1 MSSTNKQNEIHRFM
15 FRNLAVMGNL
25 IVLNSAWQDIIKDRN
40 YSNITKEILG
50 GLTLFSV
57 LFADKMKRD
66 VVLNFQL
73 KAISPVEFVRVE
85 AIKEI
90 AQSFNKENS
99 LFIRGMARS
108 SKNSNE
114 NSNEN
119 SNKIINENSDNFIS
133 DENSYLLMNL
143 MLPNHK
149 QPYQSFVPL
158 VIENKKLNLSKT
170 LTEFL
175 QLSEQQQ
182 SYIKIFVSDDF
193 VGGIFLQKMP
203 EENSNNNNNNN
214 NIDEDAFNRLCNFAN
229 TLNATEL
236 KNLDATEI
244 LFRLFN
250 EDIKSLEVFIPE
262 NIYYRNNGGYDYLN
276 KITQIIKS
284 MGKEQ
289 AFKLLNENAERK
301 IIISDEMSNKDYE
314 LTEMDLVKI
323 FNDNFE

>member
-57 LFADKMKRD
+57 LFADKMKCD

-90 AQSFNKENS
+90 AQSLNKENS

-114 NSNEN
+114 NSN
-119 SNKIINENSDNFIS
+119 KISNENSDNFIS

-203 EENSNNNNNNN
+203 EENLTTTN

-262 NIYYRNNGGYDYLN
+262 NIYYRNNSGYDYLN

-323 FNDNFE
+323 FNDNCE

>member
-1 MSSTNKQNEIHRFM
+1 MSSISKQNEIQRFI
-15 FRNLAVMGNL
+15 FRDLAVMGNL
-25 IVLNSAWQDIIKDRN
+25 IVLNSAWHDIIKNRN
-40 YSNITKEILG
+40 YSAITQEILG

-57 LFADKMKRD
+57 LFADKMKRN

-90 AQSFNKENS
+90 SQNSHKENS

-119 SNKIINENSDNFIS
+119 SSENSNNFIS

-143 MLPNHK
+143 MLPSHK

-158 VIENKKLNLSKT
+158 VVENQKLNLSKT

-182 SYIKIFVSDDF
+182 SYIKFFVTDDF
-193 VGGIFLQKMP
+193 IGGIFLQKMP
-203 EENSNNNNNNN
+203 EENNTNNNNNNV
-214 NIDEDAFNRLCNFAN
+214 DEDAFNRLCNFAN
-229 TLNATEL
+229 TLTESEL
-236 KNLDATEI
+236 KSLDATEI

-250 EDIKSLEVFIPE
+250 EDIKSLEVFVPE
-262 NIYYRNNGGYDYLN
+262 NIYYRNDRGYDYLN

-314 LTEMDLVKI
+314 LTEIDLVKI
-323 FNDNFE
+323 FSNNFE

>member
-1 MSSTNKQNEIHRFM
+1 
-15 FRNLAVMGNL
+15 
-25 IVLNSAWQDIIKDRN
+25 
-40 YSNITKEILG
+40 
-50 GLTLFSV
+50 
-57 LFADKMKRD
+57 
-66 VVLNFQL
+66 
-73 KAISPVEFVRVE
+73 
-85 AIKEI
+85 
-90 AQSFNKENS
+90 
-99 LFIRGMARS
+99 
-108 SKNSNE
+108 
-114 NSNEN
+114 
-119 SNKIINENSDNFIS
+119 
-133 DENSYLLMNL
+133 
-143 MLPNHK
+143 
-149 QPYQSFVPL
+149 
-158 VIENKKLNLSKT
+158 
-170 LTEFL
+170 
-175 QLSEQQQ
+175 
-182 SYIKIFVSDDF
+182 
-193 VGGIFLQKMP
+193 MP
-203 EENSNNNNNNN
+203 EENLTTTN

-323 FNDNFE
+323 FNDNCE

>member
-57 LFADKMKRD
+57 LFADKMKCD

-90 AQSFNKENS
+90 AQSLNKENS

-114 NSNEN
+114 NSN
-119 SNKIINENSDNFIS
+119 KISNENSDNFIS

-203 EENSNNNNNNN
+203 EENLTTTN

-323 FNDNFE
+323 FNDNCE

>member
-1 MSSTNKQNEIHRFM
+1 MEFLDNYKIELLNEIGINPLWKWKNPYNEQNIYSIFQQ
-15 FRNLAVMGNL
+15 
-25 IVLNSAWQDIIKDRN
+25 NSQKN
-40 YSNITKEILG
+40 S
-50 GLTLFSV
+50 
-57 LFADKMKRD
+57 
-66 VVLNFQL
+66 QQ
-73 KAISPVEFVRVE
+73 ISPK
-85 AIKEI
+85 I
-90 AQSFNKENS
+90 
-99 LFIRGMARS
+99 
-108 SKNSNE
+108 
-114 NSNEN
+114 SNEN
-119 SNKIINENSDNFIS
+119 SNKISNENSDNFIS

-323 FNDNFE
+323 FNDNCE

>member
-1 MSSTNKQNEIHRFM
+1 MGFINKNYNSNSKIANNEIHRFI

-25 IVLNSAWQDIIKDRN
+25 IFLDSAWQDIIKNRN
-40 YSNITKEILG
+40 YSPVVQQILG

-73 KAISPVEFVRVE
+73 KAIAPVEFVRVE

-90 AQSFNKENS
+90 TQNANKENS

-108 SKNSNE
+108 SKNSNQ
-114 NSNEN
+114 NADS
-119 SNKIINENSDNFIS
+119 FVS

-143 MLPNHK
+143 MLPNHT

-158 VIENKKLNLSKT
+158 VIENQKLNLEKT
-170 LTEFL
+170 LTDFL

-203 EENSNNNNNNN
+203 EESNN

-229 TLNATEL
+229 TLSETEL
-236 KNLDATEI
+236 KDLEATEI
-244 LFRLFN
+244 LFKLFN

-262 NIYYRNNGGYDYLN
+262 NIYYRNNADYDFA
-276 KITQIIKS
+276 KITEMIKS
-284 MGKEQ
+284 MGKQQ
-289 AFKLLNENAERK
+289 AFKLLNENPEHK
-301 IIISDEMSNKDYE
+301 IIIADEMSNKDYE
-314 LTEMDLVKI
+314 LTEIDLVKI
-323 FNDNFE
+323 FSK

>member
-1 MSSTNKQNEIHRFM
+1 MSLINKQNEIQRFI
-15 FRNLAVMGNL
+15 FRDLAVMGNL
-25 IVLNSAWQDIIKDRN
+25 IVLNSAWQDIIKNRN
-40 YSNITKEILG
+40 YSPIVRHILG

-90 AQSFNKENS
+90 SQNSNKENS

-114 NSNEN
+114 NSN
-119 SNKIINENSDNFIS
+119 NFIS

-158 VIENKKLNLSKT
+158 VVENQKLNLSKT

-193 VGGIFLQKMP
+193 IGGIFLQKMP
-203 EENSNNNNNNN
+203 EENSNNNNNNNNN

-229 TLNATEL
+229 TLNETEL
-236 KNLDATEI
+236 KNLEATEI

-250 EDIKSLEVFIPE
+250 EDIKSLEVFVPE
-262 NIYYRNNGGYDYLN
+262 NIYYRNDSGYDYLN

-301 IIISDEMSNKDYE
+301 IIIADEMSNKDYE

>member
-1 MSSTNKQNEIHRFM
+1 MSFINKNYNGNSKIANNEIHRFI

-25 IVLNSAWQDIIKDRN
+25 IFLDSAWKNIIKNRN
-40 YSNITKEILG
+40 YAPIVQQILG

-73 KAISPVEFVRVE
+73 KAIAPVEFVRVE

-90 AQSFNKENS
+90 SQNANKENS

-108 SKNSNE
+108 SKNSNQ
-114 NSNEN
+114 NSNQN
-119 SNKIINENSDNFIS
+119 ADSFIS

-143 MLPNHK
+143 MLPNNK
-149 QPYQSFVPL
+149 QLYQSFVPL
-158 VIENKKLNLSKT
+158 VIENQQLNLAKT
-170 LTEFL
+170 LTDFL

-203 EENSNNNNNNN
+203 EESNN

-229 TLNATEL
+229 TLSETEL

-244 LFRLFN
+244 LFKLFN

-262 NIYYRNNGGYDYLN
+262 NIYYRNNADYDFA
-276 KITQIIKS
+276 KITEMIKS
-284 MGKEQ
+284 MGKQQ
-289 AFKLLNENAERK
+289 AFKLLNENAEHK
-301 IIISDEMSNKDYE
+301 IIIADEMSNKDYE
-314 LTEMDLVKI
+314 LTEIDLVKI
-323 FNDNFE
+323 FSK

>member
-90 AQSFNKENS
+90 AQSLNKENS

-114 NSNEN
+114 IS
-119 SNKIINENSDNFIS
+119 NENSDNFIS

-203 EENSNNNNNNN
+203 EENSNNNNN
-214 NIDEDAFNRLCNFAN
+214 IDEDAFNRLCNFAN

-262 NIYYRNNGGYDYLN
+262 NIYYRNNSGYDYLN

-323 FNDNFE
+323 FNDNCE

>member
-114 NSNEN
+114 NSN
-119 SNKIINENSDNFIS
+119 KISNENSDNFIS

-203 EENSNNNNNNN
+203 EENITTTN

-323 FNDNFE
+323 FNDNCE